1 MKTKR
6 KVWVSAVAAAALAVT
21 AVASTSVP
29 VSARTSEIRYLPR
42 ASAHAHHAPQPR
54 VSGDIYESL
63 SQGHQSYSNPDRDYF
78 SGVNEGTDY

>member
-6 KVWVSAVAAAALAVT
+6 TVWMSVLAAAALS
-21 AVASTSVP
+21 AVALTPAP